1 MKLKRA
7 ILAAV
12 VLVLLV
18 VGTSAAFVWW
28 SAGSAPDWYPA
39 VENKQAPPAGR
50 PQAPRGDEDADA
62 LLLRLQ
68 REGSITVDGDDL
80 ARLAT
85 EGLADSRDGREFLRV
100 SKGLEGQ
107 IRDGEIEVG
116 GIFDLSAIDE
126 SALSPDTRDGLVKL
140 RQAVPFLVTGERY
153 LGVRGTPEERDG
165 DLAFASDA
173 TLRVGQV
180 GLPLALIGWLD
191 ADGSDTPR
199 LELPDLRVTGVRMN
213 DDRVTIEAQPSR
225 H

>member
-1 MKLKRA
+1 MRLKRV

-12 VLVLLV
+12 LLVLLV
-18 VGTSAAFVWW
+18 VGTSAALVWW

-39 VENKQAPPAGR
+39 VENKRAAGAAR
-50 PQAPRGDEDADA
+50 PQAPRGHEDADA

-68 REGSITVDGDDL
+68 REGRITVDGDDL

-100 SKGLEGQ
+100 SEGLEGQ
-107 IRDGEIEVG
+107 IRNDEIEVG
-116 GIFDLSAIDE
+116 GVFDLSAIDE

-140 RQAVPFLVTGERY
+140 RQTVPFLVTGMRY

-165 DLAFASDA
+165 DLAFGSDA

-191 ADGSDTPR
+191 AGGSDTPR
-199 LELPDLRVTGVRMN
+199 LELPDLRVTHVRIN
-213 DDRVTIEAQPSR
+213 GDRVTIEAEPR
-225 H
+225 AR